1 MEDRTTG
8 AEDSVAIE
16 AEGRQITLAQA
27 KRMRLILRLAF
38 ALLAFVT
45 PMLIIGFKFQLFTQA
60 THVKWSVA
68 AIVLM
73 LVVAWRFKKR
83 IAEWINSWEDSNV
96 MKHILVGIGKVWPFA
111 LVVALLGV
119 LHWNGSKLI
128 GDCLFCLEWT
138 CVCELVAYLFVYPME
153 MRFDW
158 LVKRMIRK
166 EERKADYKEAIREM
180 NQSGEWD
187 R

>member
-1 MEDRTTG
+1 MKT
-8 AEDSVAIE
+8 SVFL
-16 AEGRQITLAQA
+16 GKLFSGYLWRN
-27 KRMRLILRLAF
+27 
-38 ALLAFVT
+38 LLA
-45 PMLIIGFKFQLFTQA
+45 M
-60 THVKWSVA
+60 
-68 AIVLM
+68 AI
-73 LVVAWRFKKR
+73 
-83 IAEWINSWEDSNV
+83 
-96 MKHILVGIGKVWPFA
+96 
-111 LVVALLGV
+111 VVALLGV

-180 NQSGEWD
+180 KQSGEWD